1 MIEFLK
7 ISDVVVTNV
16 PFSLFREYIS
26 QLMDFNK
33 NFIIMG
39 NGNAVTYKEIFPLIK
54 ENKIWLG
61 CTLFCGN
68 MPYFRVSDETDISF
82 GHKHRYDRDGNI
94 LKQVN
99 SIAWFTNIEHNKRHN
114 LLKLDKIYN
123 KDDYPVF
130 DNHESINVSKTC
142 DIPIDYDGLM
152 AVPIS
157 FLDKFCP
164 EQFEIIGI
172 MTGTKGKYFIN
183 GNDGR
188 AKFYLDGKGVY
199 ARIII
204 KRKK

>member
-1 MIEFLK
+1 
-7 ISDVVVTNV
+7 
-16 PFSLFREYIS
+16 
-26 QLMDFNK
+26 
-33 NFIIMG
+33 
-39 NGNAVTYKEIFPLIK
+39 
-54 ENKIWLG
+54 
-61 CTLFCGN
+61 
-68 MPYFRVSDETDISF
+68 
-82 GHKHRYDRDGNI
+82 
-94 LKQVN
+94 
-99 SIAWFTNIEHNKRHN
+99 
-114 LLKLDKIYN
+114 
-123 KDDYPVF
+123 
-130 DNHESINVSKTC
+130 
-142 DIPIDYDGLM
+142 M